1 MAAKETN
8 PDEPT
13 GGVPSCESPQ
23 SVRGSYSDSLKLSVL
38 IQLPLFVFAALL
50 LDGGQMLRGVEI
62 AAAGYWVGAVLIMV
76 RRPKHP
82 TQVDLDLV
90 KYGFVLT
97 CGCVTII
104 AVAVTVT
111 RATLE
116 T

>member
-13 GGVPSCESPQ
+13 GGVSSCESPQ

-50 LDGGQMLRGVEI
+50 LDGGQMLRYGEI

-76 RRPKHP
+76 RRPKSP

-104 AVAVTVT
+104 AVAIAVT
-111 RATLE
+111 RAILE

>member
-8 PDEPT
+8 PDELSDCDPA
-13 GGVPSCESPQ
+13 Q
-23 SVRGSYSDSLKLSVL
+23 RVRGSYSDSLKLSVL
-38 IQLPLFVFAALL
+38 IQLPLFVFAAML
-50 LDGGQMLRGVEI
+50 LDGGQMLRGVAI

-76 RRPKHP
+76 RRPKSP